1 MCWSSGTKRDR
12 GWFSVFPTDNLQLAS
27 KVETNGSQRGWAV
40 ATKMQALHC
49 VAVVVPIAMAATGN
63 WNPCQPTSR
72 TNQPRRCWNF
82 LSLTCN
88 FWTPWGFRAYPGLTV
103 VWGMFRSIYNWC
115 LSLLK
120 MWMWHAASTARP
132 DTWRLPSASAKAVVL
147 GPQFLGSRAW
157 ETTCSGSLGS

>member
-1 MCWSSGTKRDR
+1 MLKMCWGSGTKRDR

-49 VAVVVPIAMAATGN
+49 VAVVVPCSPHRYGRWQLKSM
-63 WNPCQPTSR
+63 
-72 TNQPRRCWNF
+72 TNKQNSSTKKMLDFFSISW
-82 LSLTCN
+82 
-88 FWTPWGFRAYPGLTV
+88 AYRGVGYVQVHLQLVSFTAEDV
-103 VWGMFRSIYNWC
+103 DV
-115 LSLLK
+115 
-120 MWMWHAASTARP
+120 AASTARP

-157 ETTCSGSLGS
+157 ETTCSGSPGS